1 MGQPRSLV
9 PQRPGS
15 AEHDH
20 RWAEKSREKLIAT
33 SITIPIIPT
42 TWFSL
47 FCYLAGRLRGLYLTA
62 AAALQS
68 RIMACLVVQPGT
80 ERRLERP

>member
-1 MGQPRSLV
+1 MIIDGQRKPR
-9 PQRPGS
+9 
-15 AEHDH
+15 
-20 RWAEKSREKLIAT
+20 KLIAA

-42 TWFSL
+42 SWFSL

-68 RIMACLVVQPGT
+68 RIMACLVVLPGT